1 MIYKV
6 PVYVEFKDKLTPD
19 QVSDLGMVFRREF
32 YQILNTAYKSDYE
45 KEISFERKKI
55 KFKVLS
61 LGQVEKSISSSMRTS
76 KD

>member
-6 PVYVEFKDKLTPD
+6 PVYVEFKEKLTPD

-32 YQILNTAYKSDYE
+32 YQILNSAYKTEYE

-61 LGQVEKSISSSMRTS
+61 LAQVEKSVTSSLRTTES
-76 KD
+76 

>member
-6 PVYVEFKDKLTPD
+6 PIYVEFKEKLTPD

-32 YQILNTAYKSDYE
+32 YQVLNKAYKTDYE
-45 KEISFERKKI
+45 KELSFERMII

-61 LGQVEKSISSSMRTS
+61 LGQVEKSITSSLRTS

>member
-32 YQILNTAYKSDYE
+32 YQILNAAYKSDYE